1 MMIVIISENEIGL
14 DCIPTSWYWCVM
26 TPAQHESR
34 TKLLDAALDVFRAKG
49 YTATRVEDICAT
61 AGLTKGS
68 FFHHFKT
75 KDDLA
80 IAAAA
85 RWTEVTGE
93 LFRNADYHKPADPVD
108 RVLGYVEF
116 RRKLLRGALAEYT
129 CLLGTLIQEVY
140 DTNPPIRIACEASI
154 SSHVATLV
162 EDIEAAKAAH
172 APGATWSAES
182 LALHMQ
188 AVIQGSF
195 IIAKARYGA
204 DPAAESIEHLKR
216 YVAGLF
222 GRTLQ

>member
-1 MMIVIISENEIGL
+1 MMIVIISRNGNGL
-14 DCIPTSWYWCVM
+14 DAIPTGRYLDIM

-34 TKLLDAALDVFRAKG
+34 IKLLDAALDVFRAKG
-49 YTATRVEDICAT
+49 YTATRVEDICTT

-68 FFHHFKT
+68 FFHHFKS
-75 KDDLA
+75 KDELA
-80 IAAAA
+80 IAAAG
-85 RWTEVTGE
+85 RWTEVTSE
-93 LFRNADYHKPADPVD
+93 VFRNADYHKPADPVD

-116 RRKLLRGALAEYT
+116 RKQLLRGALAEYT

-162 EDIEAAKAAH
+162 EDIEAAKAAY
-172 APGATWSAES
+172 APGASWNAES

-204 DPAAESIEHLKR
+204 DPAAESIDHLKR

-222 GRTLQ
+222 GRSVQ

>member
-1 MMIVIISENEIGL
+1 
-14 DCIPTSWYWCVM
+14 M

-49 YTATRVEDICAT
+49 YTATRVEDICAA

-75 KDDLA
+75 KDELA
-80 IAAAA
+80 IAAAG
-85 RWTEVTGE
+85 RWTEVTGA
-93 LFRNADYHKPADPVD
+93 LFRGADYHTPSDPVD
-108 RVLGYVEF
+108 RVLAYVEF
-116 RRKLLRGALAEYT
+116 RKQLLRGSLAEYT
-129 CLLGTLIQEVY
+129 CLLGTLVQEVY

-162 EDIEAAKAAH
+162 DDIEAAKAAH
-172 APGATWSAES
+172 APGANWSSES

-195 IIAKARYGA
+195 IIAKARHSA
-204 DPAAESIEHLKR
+204 DPAGESIDHLKR

-222 GRTLQ
+222 GRAIQ

>member
-1 MMIVIISENEIGL
+1 M
-14 DCIPTSWYWCVM
+14 TS
-26 TPAQHESR
+26 TQHESR
-34 TKLLDAALDVFRAKG
+34 TRLLDAALNVFRARG
-49 YTATRVEDICAT
+49 YTATRVEDICAA

-75 KDDLA
+75 KDELA
-80 IAAAA
+80 IAAAG

-93 LFRNADYHKPADPVD
+93 LFRNADYHTPEDPVD
-108 RVLGYVEF
+108 RVLGYIEF
-116 RRKLLRGALAEYT
+116 RKQLLRGSLAEYT

-140 DTNPPIRIACEASI
+140 DTNPPIRIACEQSI
-154 SSHVATLV
+154 ASHVATLTG
-162 EDIEAAKAAH
+162 DIEAARSFH
-172 APGATWSAES
+172 APRASWNAES

-204 DPAAESIEHLKR
+204 DPAAESIDHLKR

-222 GRTLQ
+222 GRSIQ

>member
-1 MMIVIISENEIGL
+1 
-14 DCIPTSWYWCVM
+14 M

-49 YTATRVEDICAT
+49 YTATRVEDICAA

-75 KDDLA
+75 KDELA
-80 IAAAA
+80 IAAAD
-85 RWTEVTGE
+85 RWSVVTGE
-93 LFRNADYHKPADPVD
+93 IFRNADYHEPDDPVD

-116 RRKLLRGALAEYT
+116 RKQLLRGSLAEYT

-140 DTNPPIRIACEASI
+140 DTNPPIRMACERSL

-162 EDIEAAKAAH
+162 QDIEAAKAAH

-222 GRTLQ
+222 GRSIQ

>member
-1 MMIVIISENEIGL
+1 MAS
-14 DCIPTSWYWCVM
+14 
-26 TPAQHESR
+26 AQHESR
-34 TKLLDAALDVFRAKG
+34 TRLLDAALDVFRAKG
-49 YTATRVEDICAT
+49 YTATRVEDICAA

-80 IAAAA
+80 IAAAG
-85 RWTEVTGE
+85 RWTDVTGA
-93 LFRNADYHKPADPVD
+93 LFREADYHKPADPVD
-108 RVLGYVEF
+108 RVLAYIEF
-116 RRKLLRGALAEYT
+116 RKTLLRGSLAEYT

-154 SSHVATLV
+154 SAHVATLTG
-162 EDIEAAKAAH
+162 DIEAARAEH
-172 APGATWSAES
+172 APGATWTAES

-204 DPAAESIEHLKR
+204 EPAAESIDHLKR

-222 GRTLQ
+222 GRTMQ

>member
-1 MMIVIISENEIGL
+1 
-14 DCIPTSWYWCVM
+14 M

-34 TKLLDAALDVFRAKG
+34 TRLLDAALNVFRAKG
-49 YTATRVEDICAT
+49 YTATRVEDICAA

-68 FFHHFKT
+68 FFHHFKS

-80 IAAAA
+80 IAAAG
-85 RWTEVTGE
+85 RWTEVTGA
-93 LFRNADYHKPADPVD
+93 LFREADYHKPADPVD
-108 RVLGYVEF
+108 RVLGYIEF
-116 RRKLLRGALAEYT
+116 RKQLLRGSLAEYT

-154 SSHVATLV
+154 SSHVATLTG
-162 EDIEAAKAAH
+162 DIEAARAAH
-172 APGATWSAES
+172 APGAIWTAES

-195 IIAKARYGA
+195 IIAKAHYGA
-204 DPAAESIEHLKR
+204 GPATESIDHLKR

-222 GRTLQ
+222 GRTIQ

>member
-1 MMIVIISENEIGL
+1 
-14 DCIPTSWYWCVM
+14 M

-34 TKLLDAALDVFRAKG
+34 IKLLDAALDVFRAKG

-75 KDDLA
+75 KDELA

-108 RVLGYVEF
+108 RVLGYIEF
-116 RRKLLRGALAEYT
+116 RKQLLRGALAEYT

-172 APGATWSAES
+172 APGASWNAES

-204 DPAAESIEHLKR
+204 DPAAESIDHLKR

-222 GRTLQ
+222 GRSIQ

>member
-1 MMIVIISENEIGL
+1 MIVIRAGNDVGL
-14 DCIPTSWYWCVM
+14 DSIPTSWYLNPM

-49 YTATRVEDICAT
+49 YTATRVEDICTA

-75 KDDLA
+75 KDELA
-80 IAAAA
+80 IAAAG
-85 RWTEVTGE
+85 RWTEVTGA

-108 RVLGYVEF
+108 RILGYVEF
-116 RRKLLRGALAEYT
+116 RKQLLRGSLAEYT

-162 EDIEAAKAAH
+162 ADIEAARAVH
-172 APGATWSAES
+172 APHADWSAES

-222 GRTLQ
+222 GRAIQ

>member
-1 MMIVIISENEIGL
+1 
-14 DCIPTSWYWCVM
+14 M

-49 YTATRVEDICAT
+49 YTATRVEDICAA

-80 IAAAA
+80 IAAAG
-85 RWTEVTGE
+85 RWTEVTGA
-93 LFRNADYHKPADPVD
+93 LFRDADYHRPADPVD
-108 RVLGYVEF
+108 RVLGYIDF
-116 RRKLLRGALAEYT
+116 RKQLLRGALAEYT

-162 EDIEAAKAAH
+162 ADIEAARASH
-172 APGATWSAES
+172 APDAAWSAES

-222 GRTLQ
+222 GRTVR

>member
-1 MMIVIISENEIGL
+1 MS
-14 DCIPTSWYWCVM
+14 S
-26 TPAQHESR
+26 AQHESR

-49 YTATRVEDICAT
+49 YSATRVEDICAA

-75 KDDLA
+75 KDELA
-80 IAAAA
+80 IAAAD
-85 RWTEVTGE
+85 RWSVVTGE
-93 LFRNADYHKPADPVD
+93 LFRNAGYHEPADPVD
-108 RVLGYVEF
+108 RVLGYLEF
-116 RRKLLRGALAEYT
+116 RKQLLRGSLAEYT

-140 DTNPPIRIACEASI
+140 DTNPPIRRACEQSL

-162 EDIEAAKAAH
+162 GDIEAAKAAH
-172 APGATWSAES
+172 ARGATWSAEG

-195 IIAKARYGA
+195 IIAKAHYGA
-204 DPAAESIEHLKR
+204 DPAAESIDHLRR

-222 GRTLQ
+222 GRSIE

>member
-1 MMIVIISENEIGL
+1 
-14 DCIPTSWYWCVM
+14 M
-26 TPAQHESR
+26 TPTQHESR

-49 YTATRVEDICAT
+49 YTATRVEDICTA

-75 KDDLA
+75 KDELA
-80 IAAAA
+80 IAAAG

-93 LFRNADYHKPADPVD
+93 LFRSADYHKPADPVD
-108 RVLGYVEF
+108 RVLGYLEF
-116 RRKLLRGALAEYT
+116 RKQLLRGALAEYT

-140 DTNPPIRIACEASI
+140 DTNPPIRMACEASI

-162 EDIEAAKAAH
+162 GDIQEAKSVH
-172 APGATWSAES
+172 APTAAWTAES

-195 IIAKARYGA
+195 ILAKAKYGSEVA
-204 DPAAESIEHLKR
+204 TESLDHLKS
-216 YVAGLF
+216 YVSGLF
-222 GRTLQ
+222 GRSIH